1 MEYNKL
7 MYNNN
12 KSIFLAAS
20 AYIMWGLLPIYWK
33 AVQNFDSA
41 FVLGV
46 RVITTFIFT
55 LIIIIFKKANL
66 YRGIKPLM
74 LIFIAGIFLG
84 VNWFLYIY
92 TVNSGNVLEAG
103 LAYYIAPILS
113 ILIGIIFFREKK
125 TLLEYLAIVLMFIG
139 MIYQTITLG
148 KPPIMAFFI
157 GLTFSIYGILK
168 KMTIYSGWESLF
180 LETLSILI
188 PSIIISKL
196 YFPVSPQPINTWIT
210 LMFAGI
216 ATGIPLY
223 LYAKAAKSLE
233 VSTLGFLQ
241 FFVPLLATLL
251 AIFVYK
257 EELNFNRA
265 ITLAIIILAAVLYAV
280 SIFRKSKANK
290 KL

>member
-1 MEYNKL
+1 MSN
-7 MYNNN
+7 NNN

-66 YRGIKPLM
+66 YRGIKPLV

-84 VNWFLYIY
+84 LNWYLYIY

-125 TLLEYLAIVLMFIG
+125 TVLEYLAIVLMFIG

-157 GLTFSIYGILK
+157 GLTFSVYGILK

-196 YFPVSPQPINTWIT
+196 YFPATPQPTNTWIT

-265 ITLAIIILAAVLYAV
+265 ITLAIIILADILYAV

>member
-1 MEYNKL
+1 MS
-7 MYNNN
+7 NNN

-46 RVITTFIFT
+46 RVITTFVFT

-66 YRGIKPLM
+66 YRGIKPLV

-84 VNWFLYIY
+84 LNWYLYIY

-125 TLLEYLAIVLMFIG
+125 TVLEYLAIVLMFIG

-157 GLTFSIYGILK
+157 GLTFSVYGILK

-196 YFPVSPQPINTWIT
+196 YFPATPQPTNTWIT

-265 ITLAIIILAAVLYAV
+265 ITLAIIILAAILYAV

>member
-1 MEYNKL
+1 MSN
-7 MYNNN
+7 NNN

-46 RVITTFIFT
+46 RVITTFVFT

-66 YRGIKPLM
+66 YRGMKSLV

-84 VNWFLYIY
+84 VNWYLYIY

-125 TLLEYLAIVLMFIG
+125 TVLEYLAIVLMFIG

-157 GLTFSIYGILK
+157 GLTFSVYGILK

-196 YFPVSPQPINTWIT
+196 YFPATPQPTNTWIT

-233 VSTLGFLQ
+233 VSTLVFLQ

-265 ITLAIIILAAVLYAV
+265 ITLAIIILAAILYAV

>member
-1 MEYNKL
+1 MSN
-7 MYNNN
+7 NNN

-66 YRGIKPLM
+66 YRGIKPLV

-84 VNWFLYIY
+84 LNWYLYIY

-125 TLLEYLAIVLMFIG
+125 TVLEYLAIVLMFIG

-157 GLTFSIYGILK
+157 GLTFSVYGILK

-180 LETLSILI
+180 LGTLSILI

-196 YFPVSPQPINTWIT
+196 YFPATPQPTNTWIT
-210 LMFAGI
+210 LMFAGV

-265 ITLAIIILAAVLYAV
+265 ITLAIIILAAILYAV

>member
-1 MEYNKL
+1 MSN
-7 MYNNN
+7 NNN

-66 YRGIKPLM
+66 YRGIKPLV
-74 LIFIAGIFLG
+74 LIFIAGVFLG
-84 VNWFLYIY
+84 LNWYLYIY

-125 TLLEYLAIVLMFIG
+125 TVLEYLAIVLMFIG

-196 YFPVSPQPINTWIT
+196 YFPTSPQPTNTWIT

-265 ITLAIIILAAVLYAV
+265 ITLAIIILAAILYAV

>member
-1 MEYNKL
+1 MS
-7 MYNNN
+7 NNN

-66 YRGIKPLM
+66 YRGTKPLI

-84 VNWFLYIY
+84 VNWYLYIY
-92 TVNSGNVLEAG
+92 TVNSGHVLEAG

-125 TLLEYLAIVLMFIG
+125 TILEYLAIVLMFIG

-196 YFPVSPQPINTWIT
+196 YFPVNPQPTSTWII

-257 EELNFNRA
+257 EELNLNRA
-265 ITLAIIILAAVLYAV
+265 ITLAIIILAAILYAV
-280 SIFRKSKANK
+280 SIFRKSKI
-290 KL
+290 

>member
-157 GLTFSIYGILK
+157 GLTFSVYGILK

>member
-1 MEYNKL
+1 MSN
-7 MYNNN
+7 NNN

-66 YRGIKPLM
+66 YRGIKPLV

-84 VNWFLYIY
+84 LNWYLYIY

-125 TLLEYLAIVLMFIG
+125 TILEYLAIVLMFIG

-157 GLTFSIYGILK
+157 GLTFSVYGILK

-196 YFPVSPQPINTWIT
+196 YFPATPQPTNTWIT
-210 LMFAGI
+210 LMFAGV

-265 ITLAIIILAAVLYAV
+265 ITLAIIILAAILYAV

>member
-1 MEYNKL
+1 MSN
-7 MYNNN
+7 NNN

-66 YRGIKPLM
+66 YRGIKPLV

-84 VNWFLYIY
+84 LNWYLYIY

-125 TLLEYLAIVLMFIG
+125 TVLEYLAIVLMFIG

-157 GLTFSIYGILK
+157 GLTFSVYGILK

-196 YFPVSPQPINTWIT
+196 YFPASPQPTNTWIT

-265 ITLAIIILAAVLYAV
+265 ITLAIIILAAILYAV

>member
-1 MEYNKL
+1 MSN
-7 MYNNN
+7 NNN

-66 YRGIKPLM
+66 YRGIKPLV

-84 VNWFLYIY
+84 LNWYLYIY

-125 TLLEYLAIVLMFIG
+125 TVLEYLAIVLMFIG

-157 GLTFSIYGILK
+157 GLTFSVYGILK

-196 YFPVSPQPINTWIT
+196 YFPATPQPTNTWIT

-223 LYAKAAKSLE
+223 LYAKSAKSLE

-265 ITLAIIILAAVLYAV
+265 ITLAIIILAAILYAV

>member
-1 MEYNKL
+1 MSN
-7 MYNNN
+7 NNN

-66 YRGIKPLM
+66 YRGIKPLV

-84 VNWFLYIY
+84 LNWYLYIY

-125 TLLEYLAIVLMFIG
+125 TILEYLAIVLMFIG

-157 GLTFSIYGILK
+157 GLTFSVYGILK

-196 YFPVSPQPINTWIT
+196 YFPATPQPTNTWIT

-265 ITLAIIILAAVLYAV
+265 ITLAIIILAAILYAV